1 MKNDRLIIEDNFIDN
16 EPKVSII
23 TACYNVEKYIGRAA
37 RSVLESSYRNT
48 ELILIDDG
56 SNDETPLICD
66 EIAESDSRVRTIHQ
80 ANTGQGIARNRG
92 LDLANGE
99 IIGFVDGDDYI
110 EPDMIMTL
118 VSAIETYDADVSIC
132 RYFEESAYGLEP
144 LLGKRDDEFEVKL
157 LDTNDLLTCL
167 VEESDNCPIR
177 NAVWNKLY
185 KRTLFENIRME
196 NGKYEDIL
204 FTVKLMAKARAGVF
218 VDAKLY
224 HYISDRKDSTMNE
237 DAWQRI
243 LDYQHPAYFA
253 KDEVLEEAGRHDLRI
268 EHDYMVYKKL
278 LLLYTQAKRSK
289 SDAGKEFLTGA
300 EKILK
305 GCRSNFDEIY
315 GCSIADKHQKL
326 RMELFLFTPL
336 AYNCFMNLNDF
347 VILPLRQRIRNR

>member
-56 SNDETPLICD
+56 SDDKTPLICD
-66 EIAESDSRVRTIHQ
+66 EIAESDSRVKVIHQ

-92 LDLANGE
+92 LDLASGE

-110 EPDMIMTL
+110 EPDMITAL
-118 VSAIETYDADVSIC
+118 VSAIYKYNSDTAFC
-132 RYFEESAYGLEP
+132 RYFEESVESAVP
-144 LLGKRDDEFEVKL
+144 FDGKRDDEFEVKL

-167 VEESDNCPIR
+167 VEESDNCPVR

-243 LDYQHPAYFA
+243 LDYQQPAYLA

-278 LLLYTQAKRSK
+278 LLLYTQARRSK
-289 SDAGKEFLTGA
+289 TGASKEFLKGA

-305 GCRSNFDEIY
+305 GCRRNFDEIY

-347 VILPLRQRIRNR
+347 AILPLRKRIRN